1 MQKCKAFEEKYAA
14 SRIPHRRL
22 YTQHNTLLQRKS
34 LKWNS
39 LKCLHHTYEK
49 KINNLFLKY
58 HFLKTFLHLNV
69 LFKKKFCV
77 LPIVFLKSFPGS
89 TYKDV
94 KLNYPLSKTFFKP
107 RRKALSLSV
116 SHHQRGPFPLWFS
129 IHPNVN
135 LHKAI
140 TYQFHNPCSRV

>member
-1 MQKCKAFEEKYAA
+1 M
-14 SRIPHRRL
+14 
-22 YTQHNTLLQRKS
+22 LLQKHS
-34 LKWNS
+34 LRWNL
-39 LKCLHHTYEK
+39 LKCLHHKYK
-49 KINNLFLKY
+49 KKTITCFFKYYLK
-58 HFLKTFLHLNV
+58 KTFLHLNV
-69 LFKKKFCV
+69 LLKKIFCV

-94 KLNYPLSKTFFKP
+94 KLSYPLSKTFFFKP

-140 TYQFHNPCSRV
+140 TYYFHNPCSKVWRKCLMPLNSMKQTGSLVSQTV